1 MIPTDREIRA
11 LHRAHAPSPE
21 AFEVVFTHCEIVWA
35 IAEQLLA
42 RCPEDLDADLVRA
55 GCLLHDIGVYR
66 LRGAP
71 YVRHGVLG
79 HEILAKAGWPEP
91 IRRFASCHTGV
102 GLRRADIVAQ
112 NLPIPPGD
120 YVAETGE
127 EALVMY
133 ADKFHSKSDPP
144 TFSTPAA
151 FAARIARFGA
161 DKVGLFDALRLRFGE
176 PDLAPFIDRHGHRL
190 V

>member
-21 AFEVVFTHCEIVWA
+21 AFEVVYTHCEIVWA
-35 IAEQLLA
+35 IAEQLLS
-42 RCPEDLDADLVRA
+42 RCTEDLDADLVRA
-55 GCLLHDIGVYR
+55 GCLVHDIGVHR
-66 LRGAP
+66 LGGAH

-79 HEILAKAGWPEP
+79 HELLAEAGMPEV

-112 NLPIPPGD
+112 NLPIPLGD
-120 YVAETGE
+120 YVAESGE

-144 TFSTPAA
+144 AFYSATA
-151 FAARIARFGA
+151 FAARIGRFGA
-161 DKVGLFDALRLRFGE
+161 DKVELFDAMRARFGE
-176 PDLAPFIDRHGHRL
+176 PDLAPLVTRYGHRL